1 MNNFAM
7 NYQAEKQLA
16 LKIVTEGAK
25 LCQRVQQTDAGKAF
39 KKADTSPVTVADFGA
54 QAILCKGLI
63 ERFPDD
69 PVIGEED
76 ATLLQ
81 KPDLAGVR
89 QQIIEQVQQTIPTAT
104 PDNVI
109 DWINWGNGQLAQR
122 YWTLDPIDGTKGF
135 IRGDQY
141 AVALA
146 LVEDGEVK
154 LGVLACPAFP
164 REDGGKGVIFLGI
177 RGQGAV
183 EIPLEGGNSQPIK
196 VDPSSNFEQLYRIE
210 SVESVHS
217 DRRVQTA
224 VDRRLGLTYTAK
236 QMDSLAK
243 YGAIA
248 RGDAHFYTRVPL
260 PQFKG
265 KKENIWDHAP
275 GVIIVEEAGGKVTDL
290 EGKPLDFSLGAQL
303 SNNNGVLAT
312 NGAIHAQVLAAIEQ
326 EK

>member
-1 MNNFAM
+1 MS
-7 NYQAEKQLA
+7 YQAEKELA
-16 LKIVTEGAK
+16 LRIVREAAK
-25 LCQRVQQTDAGKAF
+25 LCQRVQQTQGGKAV

-54 QAILCKGLI
+54 QAILCQGLS
-63 ERFPDD
+63 EAFPND

-81 KPDLAGVR
+81 QPDLEGVR
-89 QQIIEQVQQTIPTAT
+89 QQIIEQVQQTIPSAT
-104 PDNVI
+104 PENVI
-109 DWINWGNGQLAQR
+109 DWINWGNGQVAQR

-146 LVEDGEVK
+146 LVEGGEVK

-164 REDGGKGVIFLGI
+164 REDGKKGVIFLAI
-177 RGQGAV
+177 RGEGSL
-183 EIPLEGGNSQPIK
+183 EMPLEKGNSQKIK
-196 VDPSSNFEQLYRIE
+196 VDPSSNFEHLYRIE

-217 DRRVQTA
+217 DRRVQTSI
-224 VDRRLGLTYTAK
+224 DRRLGLTYTAK

-260 PQFKG
+260 PQFQD
-265 KKENIWDHAP
+265 KKENIWDHAA

-290 EGKPLDFSLGAQL
+290 EGNPLDFSVGAKL
-303 SNNNGVLAT
+303 RNNHGVLAT
-312 NGAIHAQVLAAIEQ
+312 NGTIHSQVLAAIQQ

>member
-1 MNNFAM
+1 MS
-7 NYQAEKQLA
+7 YQQEKELA
-16 LKIVTEGAK
+16 LRIVTEAAK
-25 LCQRVQQTDAGKAF
+25 LCQRVQQTEGGKAV

-54 QAILCKGLI
+54 QAILCQGLI
-63 ERFPDD
+63 EAFPDD

-81 KPDLAGVR
+81 QSELEGVR
-89 QQIIEQVQQTIPTAT
+89 QQIIEQVQQSLPTAT

-109 DWINWGNGQLAQR
+109 DWINWGNGKVAQR

-135 IRGDQY
+135 IRGNQY

-146 LVEDGEVK
+146 LVEGGEVK

-164 REDGGKGVIFLGI
+164 RENGSKGAIFLAI

-183 EIPLEGGNSQPIK
+183 EMPLEGGNPEIIK

-210 SVESVHS
+210 SVESIHS
-217 DRRVQTA
+217 DRKVQTA
-224 VDRRLGLTYTAK
+224 IDQRLGLTYVAK

-248 RGDAHFYTRVPL
+248 KGDAHLYTRVPL

-265 KKENIWDHAP
+265 KKENIWDHAA
-275 GVIIVEEAGGKVTDL
+275 GVILVEEAGGKVTDL
-290 EGKPLDFSLGAQL
+290 EGKPLDFSVGTKL
-303 SNNNGVLAT
+303 SNNYGVLAT
-312 NGAIHAQVLAAIEQ
+312 NGTIHSQVLAAIQQ

>member
-1 MNNFAM
+1 M

>member
-1 MNNFAM
+1 MS
-7 NYQAEKQLA
+7 YQAEKELA
-16 LKIVTEGAK
+16 LRIVKQAAK
-25 LCQRVQQTDAGKAF
+25 LCQRVQQTQGGKAV

-54 QAILCKGLI
+54 QAILCQGLM
-63 ERFPDD
+63 EAFPDD

-81 KPDLAGVR
+81 QPGLEGVR
-89 QQIIEQVQQTIPTAT
+89 RQIIEQVQQNIPSAT

-109 DWINWGNGQLAQR
+109 NWINWGNGQVAQR

-146 LVEDGEVK
+146 LVEEGEVK

-164 REDGGKGVIFLGI
+164 REEAKKGVIFLAI
-177 RGQGAV
+177 RGQGST
-183 EIPLEGGNSQPIK
+183 EIPLEGGTSQKIN
-196 VDPSSNFEQLYRIE
+196 VDPSSTFEQLYRIE

-217 DRRVQTA
+217 DRQVQTA
-224 VDRRLGLTYTAK
+224 IDRRLGLTYTAK

-243 YGAIA
+243 YAAIA

-260 PQFKG
+260 PQFQD
-265 KKENIWDHAP
+265 KKENIWDHAA

-290 EGKPLDFSLGAQL
+290 EGKPLDFSVGPKL
-303 SNNNGVLAT
+303 SHNYGVLAT
-312 NGAIHAQVLAAIEQ
+312 NGTIHSQVLAAIQ
-326 EK
+326 REK

>member
-1 MNNFAM
+1 MS
-7 NYQAEKQLA
+7 YQQEKELA
-16 LKIVTEGAK
+16 LRIVAEAAK
-25 LCQRVQQTDAGKAF
+25 LCQRVQKTEGGKAV

-54 QAILCKGLI
+54 QAILCQGLI
-63 ERFPDD
+63 KEFPDD

-81 KPDLAGVR
+81 KPQLEGVR
-89 QQIIEQVQQTIPTAT
+89 QQIIEQVQQSIPSAT
-104 PDNVI
+104 SDNVI
-109 DWINWGNGQLAQR
+109 DWINWGNGKVAPR

-146 LVEDGEVK
+146 LVEAGEVK

-164 REDGGKGVIFLGI
+164 RENGNKGVIFLAI

-183 EIPLEGGNSQPIK
+183 EIPLEGGTATPIK
-196 VDPSSNFEQLYRIE
+196 VDSSSNFEQLYRIE

-217 DRRVQTA
+217 DRKVQTA
-224 VDRRLGLTYTAK
+224 IDQRLGLTYAAK

-248 RGDAHFYTRVPL
+248 RGDAHLYTRVPL

-265 KKENIWDHAP
+265 KKENIWDHAA
-275 GVIIVEEAGGKVTDL
+275 GVILVEEAGGKVTDL
-290 EGKPLDFSLGAQL
+290 DGKPLDFSVGAKL
-303 SNNNGVLAT
+303 SNNHGVLAT
-312 NGAIHAQVLAAIEQ
+312 NGVIHSQVLTAIQQ